1 MESLKELAFNN
12 PNINFFGKVDYAD
25 ITTIFKNNDCL
36 IISSKME
43 AGPYTAIE
51 SMAAATP
58 IISTRVGSM
67 EERLQSDYP
76 FFYDG
81 CINDLVDNFN
91 KIISLNS
98 NELIKISNQL
108 RKIYKAKY
116 TSNMIKNKYQMAFKD
131 FNQYCKKT

>member
-12 PNINFFGKVDYAD
+12 TNIRFLGRVDYTD
-25 ITTIFKNNDCL
+25 ITAIFKNNDCL

-81 CINDLVDNFN
+81 CTNELVTKLKKLINID
-91 KIISLNS
+91 S
-98 NELIKISNQL
+98 NELLKISNQL
-108 RKIYKAKY
+108 RIAYKAKY
-116 TSNMIKNKYQMAFKD
+116 TANMIKNKYEMAFKD
-131 FNQYCKKT
+131 CN